1 MIEIGMPARLVKKQG
16 GWKSWDVFNRY
27 TEGAQLSAM
36 DDYLCREHDNNV
48 LSSSTVELANAA

>member
-1 MIEIGMPARLVKKQG
+1 MVEIGMPARLVKKQG

-36 DDYLCREHDNNV
+36 DEYLTREHDNTIASV
-48 LSSSTVELANAA
+48 SIVDLANAG